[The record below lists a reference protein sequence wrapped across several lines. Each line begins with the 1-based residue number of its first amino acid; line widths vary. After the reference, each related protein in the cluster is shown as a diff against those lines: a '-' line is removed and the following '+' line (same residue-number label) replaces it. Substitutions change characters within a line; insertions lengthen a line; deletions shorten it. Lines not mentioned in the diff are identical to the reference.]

1 MRNCDSELALSI
13 KEFYFKEL
21 QLILST
27 HVVMSEKYKIS
38 IRRVSTSGTIFRY
51 ITPHILNIFDGT
63 QVNGIDGMVTL
74 DPADT
79 RPSTPGND
87 SQPNNMDKSDKK
99 VQVHAFGTPENINSL
114 TTERSTRAFKSKNS
128 FINRNIV
135 LQNV

>member
-1 MRNCDSELALSI
+1 
-13 KEFYFKEL
+13 
-21 QLILST
+21 
-27 HVVMSEKYKIS
+27 
-38 IRRVSTSGTIFRY
+38 
-51 ITPHILNIFDGT
+51 
-63 QVNGIDGMVTL
+63 MVTL

-99 VQVHAFGTPENINSL
+99 EQVHAFGTPENINSL
-114 TTERSTRAFKSKNS
+114 MTEKSTRAFKSKNS